1 MEYRAARVTSS
12 PEGKYRQSVSIGPH
26 TIAADVLPKDGGA
39 DAGPE
44 PHEFLFAGLGAC
56 TAITLQMY
64 AGRKGWKLTKVE
76 VTVTGEHT
84 EGAFVM
90 HREIALEGDIDDEK
104 RARLKEIA
112 EKCPVHKTLT
122 GTVRVETTLASR
134 G

>member
-1 MEYRAARVTSS
+1 MEYRAAQVTTSH
-12 PEGKYRQSVSIGPH
+12 EGKYRQTVTVGPH
-26 TIAADVLPKDGGA
+26 KLAADVPAAHGGT

-44 PHEFLFAGLGAC
+44 PHEWLLAGLGAC

-64 AGRKGWKLTKVE
+64 AERKGWKLSKVS
-76 VTVTGEHT
+76 VTVTGEHV

-90 HREIALEGDIDDEK
+90 HRELALEGELDDEK

-122 GTVRVETTLASR
+122 GTVRIQTTLKT
-134 G
+134 